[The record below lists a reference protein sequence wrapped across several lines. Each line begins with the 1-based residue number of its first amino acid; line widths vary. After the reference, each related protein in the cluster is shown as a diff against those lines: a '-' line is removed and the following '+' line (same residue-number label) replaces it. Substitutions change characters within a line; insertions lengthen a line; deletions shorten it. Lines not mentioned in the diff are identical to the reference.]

1 MVPPSLRRAGGDSPG
16 VPGAYGG
23 RSTPAETGS
32 EKGMGSSARDAF
44 HTHRA
49 RSARPGSPR
58 GFSLHQRSR
67 QGPRG
72 PPLSPAPPEP
82 VAQLPGGGGQRA
94 ESSAVRA
101 PGLTRHCQSRRGPR
115 PRMGCGCVWPP
126 RVFVCFHVW
135 CQHCKIRKSF
145 VKTQF
150 AWENERAGIHEP
162 GFCWS
167 ALRELDPSPGRKTLG
182 PG

>member
-1 MVPPSLRRAGGDSPG
+1 MEVALPLRKRAQKREWAHLQGT
-16 VPGAYGG
+16 
-23 RSTPAETGS
+23 RSTRTV
-32 EKGMGSSARDAF
+32 
-44 HTHRA
+44 
-49 RSARPGSPR
+49 
-58 GFSLHQRSR
+58 
-67 QGPRG
+67 
-72 PPLSPAPPEP
+72 PAPPGLAAHGASPCTSVPGRAHEGLLCP
-82 VAQLPGGGGQRA
+82 PPRPSPWRSCLGGGGQRA
-94 ESSAVRA
+94 ESSSVRA

-162 GFCWS
+162 GFCRS